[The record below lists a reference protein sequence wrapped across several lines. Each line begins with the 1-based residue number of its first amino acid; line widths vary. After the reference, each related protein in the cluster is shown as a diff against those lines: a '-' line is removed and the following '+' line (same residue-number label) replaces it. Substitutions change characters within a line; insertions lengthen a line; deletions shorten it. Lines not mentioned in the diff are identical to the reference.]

1 MAVLLGYLLLL
12 VGAAG
17 LAFRR
22 RRELHASLVEPMD
35 RMLRTIGA
43 FHNGDLT
50 ARAEPSGVREIDAVG
65 EALGELADGLD
76 RATAEAVTRESRLSF
91 LATRFELVIRVAREV
106 SGSLSVR
113 YVSATVTAAAAD
125 LLGAPA
131 TLWVRG
137 EGQQLVVTSRSTDPH
152 GAAPQADLVAPP
164 VVAVAAADIRP
175 VTVEDARAYP
185 LVVAGEVVGVLHVA
199 VTDVD
204 ADSEQVLEA
213 LLSTASAAL
222 ESARLH
228 STARE
233 LAHVDGLTQLPNRRK
248 FEADIDEEWQRC
260 RRYGRPLSLV
270 MLDLDHFKALNDT
283 HGHLFGDEVL
293 RATSAAIG
301 SVLRVS
307 DTAYRYGGEEFV
319 VLLRETGLGDAHQA
333 AERIR
338 QAVSEVTLPKTG
350 VLVTASAGVAERV
363 AAMAHHTE
371 MVMKADSA
379 LYQAKR
385 AGRDQVVS
393 ADPVR

>member
-1 MAVLLGYLLLL
+1 
-12 VGAAG
+12 
-17 LAFRR
+17 
-22 RRELHASLVEPMD
+22 
-35 RMLRTIGA
+35 
-43 FHNGDLT
+43 
-50 ARAEPSGVREIDAVG
+50 
-65 EALGELADGLD
+65 
-76 RATAEAVTRESRLSF
+76 
-91 LATRFELVIRVAREV
+91 
-106 SGSLSVR
+106 
-113 YVSATVTAAAAD
+113 
-125 LLGAPA
+125 
-131 TLWVRG
+131 
-137 EGQQLVVTSRSTDPH
+137 
-152 GAAPQADLVAPP
+152 
-164 VVAVAAADIRP
+164 
-175 VTVEDARAYP
+175 
-185 LVVAGEVVGVLHVA
+185 
-199 VTDVD
+199 
-204 ADSEQVLEA
+204 
-213 LLSTASAAL
+213 
-222 ESARLH
+222 
-228 STARE
+228 
-233 LAHVDGLTQLPNRRK
+233 
-248 FEADIDEEWQRC
+248 
-260 RRYGRPLSLV
+260 V